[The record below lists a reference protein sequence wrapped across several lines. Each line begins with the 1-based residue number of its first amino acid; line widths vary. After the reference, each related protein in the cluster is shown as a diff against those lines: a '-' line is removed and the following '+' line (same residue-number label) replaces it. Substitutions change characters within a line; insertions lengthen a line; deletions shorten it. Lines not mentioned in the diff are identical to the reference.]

1 MSDHIDTLKKLH
13 TRLIDSRDG
22 YRESRKQVSDE
33 AAFVGFF
40 DQRIAER
47 EKFHT
52 ELHRQL
58 GVDGVDVSEEGS
70 AAASA
75 HRGWL
80 KLRDA
85 VTGDD
90 EAVYDEIVNGETAL
104 IENYDEA
111 IKATAGRP
119 GYEFL
124 TEQRASVQRAIDE
137 AKAEK
142 ARHAVA

>member
-1 MSDHIDTLKKLH
+1 MSNHIDTLKKLH

-22 YRESRKQVSDE
+22 YRESRKEVSDDVSY
-33 AAFVGFF
+33 VGFF
-40 DQRIAER
+40 DKRIAER
-47 EKFHT
+47 EKFHA

-58 GVDGVDVSEEGS
+58 GVEGVDVSEEGS
-70 AAASA
+70 VAAAA

-104 IENYDEA
+104 IENYDDA
-111 IKATAGRP
+111 IKATAGHT

-142 ARHAVA
+142 ARHAIA

>member
-1 MSDHIDTLKKLH
+1 MSDHTDTLQKLH

-40 DQRIAER
+40 DQRI
-47 EKFHT
+47 
-52 ELHRQL
+52 
-58 GVDGVDVSEEGS
+58 
-70 AAASA
+70 
-75 HRGWL
+75 
-80 KLRDA
+80 DA

-90 EAVYDEIVNGETAL
+90 EAVYDEIVNGESAL
-104 IENYDEA
+104 VENYDDA

>member
-1 MSDHIDTLKKLH
+1 MSNHIDTLKKLH

-22 YRESRKQVSDE
+22 YRESRKEVSDK
-33 AAFVGFF
+33 ASFLGFF
-40 DQRIAER
+40 DKRIAER

-58 GVDGVDVSEEGS
+58 GAEGVDVSEEGS
-70 AAASA
+70 VAASA

-85 VTGDD
+85 LTGDD
-90 EAVYDEIVNGETAL
+90 EAVYDEIINGESAL
-104 IENYDEA
+104 IENYDDA
-111 IKATAGRP
+111 IKATAGHT
-119 GYEFL
+119 GYAFL

-142 ARHAVA
+142 ARHAIA

>member
-22 YRESRKQVSDE
+22 YRESRKEVSDE

-58 GVDGVDVSEEGS
+58 GADGVDVSEEGS
-70 AAASA
+70 VAACAGH
-75 HRGWL
+75 HREQEDSEN
-80 KLRDA
+80 RA
-85 VTGDD
+85 V
-90 EAVYDEIVNGETAL
+90 EKRSETVHHL
-104 IENYDEA
+104 N
-111 IKATAGRP
+111 
-119 GYEFL
+119 
-124 TEQRASVQRAIDE
+124 Q
-137 AKAEK
+137 
-142 ARHAVA
+142 